1 METHQKENMKFQFVR
16 PTQNRLLLNIAY
28 VVFSLYSI
36 LYAIFILTI
45 FQATIFPTISRI
57 TYTETVQWSIT
68 SSLQYDLLISSIFFA
83 IGVLVV
89 FKKNISIPLAGIVL
103 SLSFLGTINSDYFS
117 DVSLFTFVAS
127 MPAVVA
133 ITILPKLILLRSNN
147 EINQVEKE
155 QKFFEFQKFLRIL
168 FFVFV
173 ILESIVLIRWLIHPL
188 VPDILLSHWS
198 WQINLL
204 DSNFFYS
211 FGLLSP
217 VLLMLGMFSFIIKPT
232 IHRIYNRVNYF
243 FKNKKPIIHN
253 NSEIQSKK
261 ESSNTPSS
269 NPIPKLVHQESLP
282 FFDSKFKTFLLVV
295 LIAVIPS
302 ILISIYPYTV
312 AEPQVFS
319 GPSLPGVLGYDF
331 SAYSEAIN
339 LLISSTSNVDSF
351 LNGLFVEISNGSRP
365 LTIFS
370 IYLLYLVSGQPV
382 DEVLTYLPSIIG
394 PFLVLSVYFFVR
406 TAYPEDRRI
415 AVIASIMTAVSHQIV
430 VGFYAGLYANWMG
443 LAVMLVSAIFLIKC
457 FQSTNHLSR
466 NITLFA
472 VFTTLIMLYHNFL
485 WAYFIS
491 VLVFLLA
498 WSALQRIRA
507 KKSLR
512 VIALLSIV
520 IAGIVAVDVLKSEF
534 TEASSGFEN
543 DFSVATLHTDVSE
556 SQNLWENLDKAFKT
570 YLGGFLT
577 NSVVLLL
584 LFLWTLKADYS
595 KISDKFLLSMLFV
608 ALVPVLFGDFLVQS
622 RLVYIIPL
630 QIPASILMWKI
641 YKNPKISFGKPLF
654 FALLLMQF
662 NYALRSMANMN
673 FELPE

>member
-1 METHQKENMKFQFVR
+1 MNPKTGNMKFQLIR
-16 PTQNRLLLNIAY
+16 PTTNRLSLNIGY
-28 VVFSLYSI
+28 VGFSIYSI
-36 LYAIFILTI
+36 LYTI
-45 FQATIFPTISRI
+45 FVITIFELTIFPTINRI

-68 SSLQYDLLISSIFFA
+68 SSLEFDLLISSIFFA
-83 IGVLVV
+83 IGTLVV
-89 FKKNISIPLAGIVL
+89 FKKNISLPFTGIVL
-103 SLSFLGTINSDYFS
+103 GFSFLNIFNPDYFL
-117 DVSLFTFVAS
+117 DFGLVVFIVS
-127 MPAVVA
+127 MPVIIA
-133 ITILPKLILLRSNN
+133 ITVLSKFSLLRSNGKIIQSD
-147 EINQVEKE
+147 ET
-155 QKFFEFQKFLRIL
+155 QKNFEFQNFLKIL
-168 FFVFV
+168 FLVFV
-173 ILESIVLIRWLIHPL
+173 IFESIALIRWLIYPL
-188 VPDILLSHWS
+188 IPEILPSHWS

-204 DSNFFYS
+204 DTNFFYS

-217 VLLMLGMFSFIIKPT
+217 ILLILSMLFFIIKPT
-232 IHRIYNRVNYF
+232 ITHLYKRF
-243 FKNKKPIIHN
+243 SHFSKNN
-253 NSEIQSKK
+253 NEHTLDTSTSQSKK
-261 ESSNTPSS
+261 DPKDYLSSNSS
-269 NPIPKLVHQESLP
+269 QKLIKNKDFSI
-282 FFDSKFKTFLLVV
+282 FDSNFKSFLLVV

-312 AEPQVFS
+312 AEPQVFE

-331 SAYSEAIN
+331 SAYSEAID
-339 LLISSTSNVDSF
+339 LLISSTSSADSF
-351 LNGLFVEISNGSRP
+351 LNGLFVEINNGSRP

-394 PFLVLSVYFFVR
+394 PFLVLSIYFFVR

-472 VFTTLIMLYHNFL
+472 VFTILIMLYHNFL
-485 WAYFIS
+485 WAYFIL

-543 DFSVATLHTDVSE
+543 DFSVATLHTDVTE

-622 RLVYIIPL
+622 RLVYIIPI

-654 FALLLMQF
+654 FAILLMQF

-673 FELPE
+673 FVLPE